1 MVNLLGKRLPDSL
14 KVDINIDKLQ
24 HFEIDGFEIDIK

>member
-1 MVNLLGKRLPDSL
+1 MVNLLGKRLSDSL
-14 KVDINIDKLQ
+14 KVHIDKLQ